1 MPRKP
6 KRGYSRK
13 FTPNPSG
20 HRRYLLD
27 KVPVPLWDR
36 AVLRARADGLSMR
49 ALILELLTVWL
60 SEHA

>member
-1 MPRKP
+1 MPRKS
-6 KRGYSRK
+6 KRGYSRN

-27 KVPVPLWDR
+27 KVPVQLWDQT
-36 AVLRARADGLSMR
+36 VIRARAQGLSMR

-60 SEHA
+60 REHS